1 MKFSSVPHKPHW
13 VHSNPI
19 GFTHPDLQERIQSS
33 VGFLLDVD
41 AAAEAGAQREGD
53 SGAGGHAEEVHRLR
67 PQVRLAE
74 ADARGLQGAAVVLL
88 GVEAEVRVVILSC
101 LVL

>member
-1 MKFSSVPHKPHW
+1 MRV
-13 VHSNPI
+13 
-19 GFTHPDLQERIQSS
+19 LQ
-33 VGFLLDVD
+33 GD
-41 AAAEAGAQREGD
+41 AGAGR
-53 SGAGGHAEEVHRLR
+53 HAQEVHRLR
-67 PQVRLAE
+67 PQVRLPE